1 MTHGTCRHK
10 ENIGFQ
16 AGYLDLQQIF
26 SSKGKMEFGFFWNR
40 FAWVPVTPE
49 NKNTEVCL
57 CGCCSDISCE
67 TWNHCVGSLVQGCFR
82 DLSASKNQSSE
93 SLYGHRECPF
103 EFDMIVPHTVC
114 LNVITAPV
122 CLFLVPYHIV
132 MFSVLLFSS
141 SYVLPM
147 VLCQTKVLTLPQVK
161 LCVCECASN
170 FVTTSFSHKSLGR
183 QIRGSSQN

>member
-103 EFDMIVPHTVC
+103 EFDMIVPHMSECYNCTCLFVFGSLSYCNVFCSSVLFLLRSSYGALPNKGPYFTSGKTVC
-114 LNVITAPV
+114 VWM
-122 CLFLVPYHIV
+122 CFE
-132 MFSVLLFSS
+132 
-141 SYVLPM
+141 
-147 VLCQTKVLTLPQVK
+147 LCDDQFQ
-161 LCVCECASN
+161 S
-170 FVTTSFSHKSLGR
+170 
-183 QIRGSSQN
+183 QIIGETN